1 MPRPYQFSM
10 RFLLVLIMLVAS
22 YCTGWVSHRSWQ
34 RRNIEQ
40 AIDDALQQVNGPV
53 QVEKVD
59 DLDVIMLRGRQANVE
74 AMRGGINKIE
84 SAAKQ

>member
-1 MPRPYQFSM
+1 MPRPFQFSM

-22 YCTGWVSHRSWQ
+22 YCAGWVSHRSWQ
-34 RRNIEQ
+34 RRNIDQ

-53 QVEKVD
+53 QIERVD
-59 DLDVIMLRGRQANVE
+59 DPGVIILRGRAADVVAVQ
-74 AMRGGINKIE
+74 GGINKIE

>member
-22 YCTGWVSHRSWQ
+22 YCAGWVSHRSWQ
-34 RRNIEQ
+34 RRNIYQ
-40 AIDDALQQVNGPV
+40 AIDDALQQVNVPV

>member
-1 MPRPYQFSM
+1 M

-22 YCTGWVSHRSWQ
+22 YWAGWVSHRSWQ
-34 RRNIEQ
+34 SRNIEQ

-59 DLDVIMLRGRQANVE
+59 ELGVVMLRGGQADVE
-74 AMRGGINKIE
+74 AMQRGINKIE